1 MPTENAVGIL
11 IGIMEIDG
19 CRAIKMIVRVP
30 QQPSG
35 VAYLGSLTL
44 PFRDFSFVVKMQ
56 CAESGLTGVREAI
69 IFDELLGNGEVRI
82 DETGKIE
89 GWEDP
94 LNSIA
99 SPSWRINRAE
109 AIEYD
114 ERFPNHPLSILRHTL
129 GQIER
134 SLKVSDAT
142 KSEPRFSYPKTGG

>member
-11 IGIMEIDG
+11 IDITEIDG

-35 VAYLGSLTL
+35 VAHLGSLTL

-56 CAESGLTGVREAI
+56 CAESGLIGVREAI

-89 GWEDP
+89 G
-94 LNSIA
+94 
-99 SPSWRINRAE
+99 
-109 AIEYD
+109 
-114 ERFPNHPLSILRHTL
+114 
-129 GQIER
+129 
-134 SLKVSDAT
+134 
-142 KSEPRFSYPKTGG
+142 